1 MVTVSNYVERKS
13 ADGRSFYALILQGG
27 VEPVLSEQTGG
38 YYLTA
43 KQSSVTTTLDEITCK
58 GLVGKQLRGKITK
71 VVCDPYEH
79 TIKETGEILQ
89 MRHRWVYN
97 PNAAGVDEMVYEKAV
112 VEDPFAL

>member
-43 KQSSVTTTLDEITCK
+43 KQSSVTTTLDEKTCK
-58 GLVGKQLRGKITK
+58 SLVGTQMRGKITK

-79 TIKETGEILQ
+79 TVKETGEIITLT
-89 MRHRWVYN
+89 HRWAYN
-97 PNAAGVDEMVYEKAV
+97 PNEAAVDEMVYEKAV